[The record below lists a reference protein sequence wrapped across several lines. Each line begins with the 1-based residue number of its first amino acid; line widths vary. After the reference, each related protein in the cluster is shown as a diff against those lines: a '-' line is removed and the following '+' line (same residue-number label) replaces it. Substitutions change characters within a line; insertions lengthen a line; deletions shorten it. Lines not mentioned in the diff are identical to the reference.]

1 MLHLRDPAHKRI
13 RSLVSRA
20 FTHESVERWRPR
32 IREIADSLLRNLH
45 GRESL
50 DLIAEFASPFPII
63 VIAEILG
70 VDSNDLQQFKSWS
83 EAKTELFNPSRTRQQ
98 TEALLAADEGLNNYF
113 ACAVESRRQKRG
125 DDLVSALVVAE
136 ESGQRLTSR
145 EIVLTCNLLLLAGTV
160 TTTDLV
166 GNGVL
171 ALLKHPEQM
180 HKLRQS
186 PGLLSRAVEKI
197 LRYDP
202 PVAQVARVALNF
214 AVLGASKVRPGQASS
229 SSVVGNRDPGI
240 HLDPYASDVERADT
254 IHLAF
259 GGGTHCCIGAPLARA
274 EAQTAV
280 RALVEHFPHL
290 RLDPRRPIEHKPVPI
305 LKGLKSL
312 WIRAC

>member
-1 MLHLRDPAHKRI
+1 MTETNEMSFSTRVQSPVEAFGPSMLHLRDPAHKRI

-202 PVAQVARVALNF
+202 PEVRLALTASLSALAASVF
-214 AVLGASKVRPGQASS
+214 ALTGFCPFRSTRIIALGLGRTQAAELES
-229 SSVVGNRDPGI
+229 DP
-240 HLDPYASDVERADT
+240 
-254 IHLAF
+254 
-259 GGGTHCCIGAPLARA
+259 
-274 EAQTAV
+274 
-280 RALVEHFPHL
+280 
-290 RLDPRRPIEHKPVPI
+290 
-305 LKGLKSL
+305 
-312 WIRAC
+312 